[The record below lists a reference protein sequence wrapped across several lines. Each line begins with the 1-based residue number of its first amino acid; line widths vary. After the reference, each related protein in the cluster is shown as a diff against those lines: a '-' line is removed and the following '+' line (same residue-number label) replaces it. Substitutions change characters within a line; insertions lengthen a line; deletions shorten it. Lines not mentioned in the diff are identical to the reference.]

1 MSLPAHFCWTRFG
14 TEAGQPIQSILERK
28 EEERRANGGTFFW
41 GIGNAVGPS
50 MKELIRR
57 SDAPEVLF
65 SPIKSA
71 ARVED
76 KSPPAVVAWTSGVT
90 LDGSLFELPPASL
103 ITSRFDPD
111 NPRGAHY
118 ALVCFSQ
125 QPLQL
130 NESGDKIKY
139 GELRNLLTGRPVG
152 ASQVT
157 SIIQH
162 EPQSNQ
168 GSRIYD
174 VAIRARLVAPFL
186 IHLRDPI
193 VLDTSGV
200 GRCSAEKPD
209 WAGAVRLLWERRAAA
224 ARQLTLQGL

>member
-14 TEAGQPIQSILERK
+14 TEAAQPIQMILERK
-28 EEERRANGGTFFW
+28 EEERRANRGTFFW

-71 ARVED
+71 ARTED
-76 KSPPAVVAWTSGVT
+76 KSPPAVVAWTSGET
-90 LDGSLFELPPASL
+90 LNGERFELPVTSL

-118 ALVCFSQ
+118 ALVCFSP

-130 NESGDKIKY
+130 SECEDKISY
-139 GELRNLLTGRPVG
+139 GELRNILTGRPVG

-157 SIIQH
+157 SIIERQ
-162 EPQSNQ
+162 PQPNQ
-168 GSRIYD
+168 CSRIYD
-174 VAIRARLVAPFL
+174 VAIRAHLVDPFL
-186 IHLRDPI
+186 IRLRDPI
-193 VLDTSGV
+193 VLDACV
-200 GRCSAEKPD
+200 GGCLAEKPD
-209 WAGAVRLLWERRAAA
+209 WAGAVRALWERRAAA
-224 ARQLTLQGL
+224 EQQLTLHGL